1 MYIQLKY
8 NNFVFE
14 KNKINHSQ
22 MKNTLLLILIA
33 IFSSYFI
40 SSSCKKKENKNKDTV
55 AIDSDSILIQQK
67 IQQAKEIFY
76 SLPAPQEVAELLTNQ
91 QNDTYFDQSLL
102 NDLDN
107 SNKYTTEIA
116 QAYNLGIYS
125 ADLSYASLYEQN
137 QIVIKYMA
145 TNKTL
150 AGDLG
155 IINAFDKETIDKLQ
169 DNVNNRDQIM
179 RIISENF
186 MNSDAYLQESNRQ
199 DIGAMI
205 LLGGWIEG
213 MYIATKLSDF
223 KTSKNKKLVS
233 SILEQKLSL
242 ELTVKFLENY
252 KNYDGLRLFY
262 DDINGLYKI
271 YESIPTEIDNQGLL
285 TAKENDYLKICE
297 KIKKIRNKM
306 ISLT

>member
-1 MYIQLKY
+1 
-8 NNFVFE
+8 
-14 KNKINHSQ
+14 
-22 MKNTLLLILIA
+22 MKNTLLLILIV